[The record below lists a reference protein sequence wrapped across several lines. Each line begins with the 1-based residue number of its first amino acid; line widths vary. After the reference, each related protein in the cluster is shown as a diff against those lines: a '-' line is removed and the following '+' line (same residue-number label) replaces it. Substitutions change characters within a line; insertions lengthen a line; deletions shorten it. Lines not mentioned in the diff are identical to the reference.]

1 MVTMIITTTA
11 FLLLI
16 LLIRAV
22 FQEKMSARLQ
32 YALWLLV
39 AVKLLIF
46 PVPFIESNFSV
57 MNLFETVIEKDNT
70 WDGQIAG
77 GQVLEEQSKDPLN
90 GTTESTDMEG
100 NKLVGS
106 NGQEEIDQQQL
117 PSTNGNLEGQREQ
130 NDGQKD
136 LPQQEIWSGKWN
148 TPQVMEVLFCIWVA
162 GSILV
167 LFYMAIVNSRLYVSL
182 KKNRVLFD
190 EVDSSLPV
198 YLVEGIPTPC
208 LYGRTIYIPA
218 ELAGQE
224 EKLHHVLT
232 HETVHYRH
240 WDGLWGIVRGICVA
254 VYWWHPLVWVCAYLS
269 KHDCEFACDE
279 AVICDMG
286 ELQRIS
292 YGKTVLSLAKIKG
305 STKDYFS
312 MAMLLSG
319 GGKKMKKRITRIAEK
334 RKGLG
339 AAVVLVAGL
348 LVLGLGAT
356 VTTAHSSD
364 NAKQPGSSE
373 QSQESTDQLDAT
385 AQPSDTSKQ
394 QDISTLP
401 PEKGTSS
408 YGWQVNE
415 NLQLLHE
422 DKETGKTE
430 VEVELSHFSM
440 YEECI
445 GRCFVDENTAYLA
458 YLSPETLLIT
468 VQYTTDGG
476 KNWEITTL
484 TGQMTMGVGG
494 ISLSFADESIGYL
507 LFCSEPAA
515 GKMEKTLFVTK
526 DGGKSFKKVAD
537 LDMRNHPC
545 DMQFFTPE
553 KGFLITLNYGEDP
566 YMYQTLDGGNSWKPI
581 SVEIPEEE
589 RFSYVNGYSLEKKE
603 GSKDEAVLI
612 LEGVGQDGKTYLKY
626 RTIDGGKIWKR
637 LNLY

>member
-1 MVTMIITTTA
+1 MVTMIITTTI

-22 FQEKMSARLQ
+22 FQKKMSARIQ
-32 YALWLLV
+32 YALWLLA

-57 MNLFETVIEKDNT
+57 MNLFESVIEKENT
-70 WDGQIAG
+70 LDGQIAG
-77 GQVLEEQSKDPLN
+77 GLLTGEQSEDHLN
-90 GTTESTDMEG
+90 DTAESADMEG
-100 NKLVGS
+100 NKLVGN
-106 NGQEEIDQQQL
+106 NGQEENGQQQVL
-117 PSTNGNLEGQREQ
+117 STNGDLEGQKEQ
-130 NDGQKD
+130 NGLQNDQS
-136 LPQQEIWSGKWN
+136 QQGLWSGKWT
-148 TPQVMEVLFCIWVA
+148 TPQVMEVLFYIWAA
-162 GSILV
+162 GSIIV
-167 LFYMAIVNSRLYVSL
+167 LFYMAIVNGRLYVSL
-182 KKNRVLFD
+182 KKNRILFD
-190 EVDSSLPV
+190 EVDSSVPV
-198 YLVEGIPTPC
+198 YLVEGLPTPC

-218 ELAGQE
+218 ELADQE

-269 KHDCEFACDE
+269 MQDCEFACDE
-279 AVICDMG
+279 AVIFDLG
-286 ELQRIS
+286 EQQRIS

-305 STKDYFS
+305 STKDCFS

-348 LVLGLGAT
+348 LVLGLVAT

-373 QSQESTDQLDAT
+373 QSQESTDQTDT
-385 AQPSDTSKQ
+385 TVQPSDASKQ

-458 YLSPETLLIT
+458 YLSPETQLIT

-476 KNWEITTL
+476 KNWQITTL

-494 ISLSFADESIGYL
+494 GVLSFADESIGYL

-526 DGGKSFKKVAD
+526 DGGKSFEKVAD

-553 KGFLITLNYGEDP
+553 KGVLITLNYGEDP
-566 YMYQTLDGGNSWKPI
+566 YMYQTLDGGKSWNPI
-581 SVEIPEEE
+581 NVEIPEEE
-589 RFSYVNGYSLEKKE
+589 SFSYVNGYSLEKKE
-603 GSKDEAVLI
+603 GSKDEAVLL

-626 RTIDGGKIWKR
+626 VTNNAGANWT
-637 LNLY
+637 YVPE

>member
-1 MVTMIITTTA
+1 MVTMIITTTI

-22 FQEKMSARLQ
+22 FQKKMSARIQ
-32 YALWLLV
+32 YALWLLA

-57 MNLFETVIEKDNT
+57 MNLFESVIEKENT
-70 WDGQIAG
+70 LDGQIAG
-77 GQVLEEQSKDPLN
+77 GLLTGEQSEDHLN
-90 GTTESTDMEG
+90 DTAESADMEG
-100 NKLVGS
+100 NKLVGN
-106 NGQEEIDQQQL
+106 NGQEENGQQQVL
-117 PSTNGNLEGQREQ
+117 STNGDLEGQKEQ
-130 NDGQKD
+130 NGLQNDQS
-136 LPQQEIWSGKWN
+136 QQGLWSGKWT
-148 TPQVMEVLFCIWVA
+148 TPQVMEVLFYIWAA
-162 GSILV
+162 GSIIV
-167 LFYMAIVNSRLYVSL
+167 LFYMAIVNGRLYVSL
-182 KKNRVLFD
+182 KKNRILFD
-190 EVDSSLPV
+190 EVDSSVPV
-198 YLVEGIPTPC
+198 YLVEGLPTPC

-218 ELAGQE
+218 ELADQE

-269 KHDCEFACDE
+269 MQDCEFACDE
-279 AVICDMG
+279 AVIFDLG
-286 ELQRIS
+286 EQQRIS

-305 STKDYFS
+305 STKDCFS

-348 LVLGLGAT
+348 LVLGLVAT

-373 QSQESTDQLDAT
+373 QSQESTDQTDT
-385 AQPSDTSKQ
+385 TVQPSDASKQ

-401 PEKGTSS
+401 PERGTSS

-458 YLSPETLLIT
+458 YLSPETQLIT

-476 KNWEITTL
+476 KNWQITTL

-494 ISLSFADESIGYL
+494 GFLSFADESIGYL

-526 DGGKSFKKVAD
+526 DGGKSFEKVAD

-553 KGFLITLNYGEDP
+553 KGVLITLNYGEDP
-566 YMYQTLDGGNSWKPI
+566 YMYQTLDGGKSWNPI
-581 SVEIPEEE
+581 NVEIPEEE
-589 RFSYVNGYSLEKKE
+589 SFSYVNGYSLEKKE
-603 GSKDEAVLI
+603 GSKDEAVLL

-626 RTIDGGKIWKR
+626 VTNNAGTNWT
-637 LNLY
+637 YVPE